1 MIVLCVALF
10 LLTCQHGPITA
21 KTRYRPGGGETICP
35 DDGSSI
41 QKNRGGSTSV
51 RGRVRS
57 PHISGGRLW
66 LSCRQPACYSLGS
79 CAIEQ
84 TDGRTDG
91 SRYLIM
97 SPWGGGI
104 IKERLQLPNWTKL
117 NRSSRTGVLNTCFS
131 MELFTA
137 DELNWTG
144 LFMCCEHT
152 LTRTSRNNMATV
164 DSRFR
169 PQLLQCTLQ
178 ATCQ

>member
-1 MIVLCVALF
+1 MRSSLDYAGFAQLCGRSPIMREIMREHNRIIPRSLLALF

-35 DDGSSI
+35 RRWQFDP
-41 QKNRGGSTSV
+41 KNRGGSTSV

-97 SPWGGGI
+97 SP
-104 IKERLQLPNWTKL
+104 
-117 NRSSRTGVLNTCFS
+117 
-131 MELFTA
+131 
-137 DELNWTG
+137 
-144 LFMCCEHT
+144 
-152 LTRTSRNNMATV
+152 
-164 DSRFR
+164 
-169 PQLLQCTLQ
+169 
-178 ATCQ
+178 